1 MHRGIL
7 GSSFVITVTG
17 KHLCRERMYLFLPVK
32 LKQRKFAVSN

>member
-7 GSSFVITVTG
+7 GSSFVITVIG
-17 KHLCRERMYLFLPVK
+17 KHPRCERMYLFLPVK